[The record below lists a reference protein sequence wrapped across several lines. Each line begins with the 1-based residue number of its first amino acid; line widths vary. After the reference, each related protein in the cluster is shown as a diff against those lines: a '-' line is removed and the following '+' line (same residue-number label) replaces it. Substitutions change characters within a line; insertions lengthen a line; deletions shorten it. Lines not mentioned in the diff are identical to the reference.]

1 MALLGPLGLALL
13 LVSLAIFA
21 TLLIG
26 AEGKRRPQPIM
37 AYAPGSLEA
46 RLQEDIRRRQ
56 ARCTYRMQLISGTL
70 FVLSLFLLIVPHF
83 PVPATPN
90 TVALPP
96 PGPIM
101 PPPLPSGGSPPP
113 LPTGG
118 TTAPFPPS
126 VFAIGTLWP
135 LYGVGS
141 VLLVV
146 GVILLIFGAGRFARA
161 LGAAALA
168 AGITAHGT
176 IIGKINFNIEDLV
189 KIEKAQL
196 LGELNT
202 ELRAEIKK
210 EVKTQLHEALA
221 PIRPIPPAVGNL
233 QPIKPT
239 PPVSPISPTYLVH
252 FDWNSDKLS
261 AETTTTLATVAA
273 RFAQEKFQGIE
284 IFGYTDLSGRAS
296 YNQQLSERRADA
308 VKKFLLARGIP
319 SDAIITNPRG
329 QNDPR
334 VPTRPGVQELEN
346 RRVEIVLKGH
356 G

>member
-21 TLLIG
+21 ALLIG

-56 ARCTYRMQLISGTL
+56 ARCTSRMQLLSGTL

-101 PPPLPSGGSPPP
+101 PPALPGGGSPPP

-118 TTAPFPPS
+118 TTTPFPPS

-135 LYGVGS
+135 LYGVGG

-210 EVKTQLHEALA
+210 EVKKQIHEEPT
-221 PIRPIPPAVGNL
+221 PIRPMGNL
-233 QPIKPT
+233 RPIKPAS
-239 PPVSPISPTYLVH
+239 PVSPISPTYLVH

-261 AETTTTLATVAA
+261 AETTATLATVAA

-296 YNQQLSERRADA
+296 YNQQLSERRDDA

-334 VPTRPGVQELEN
+334 VPTRPGVRELEN